1 VGHRLRFARS
11 PVGETPTQRRS
22 MRMVRLGP
30 FVLADLPVDRVV
42 ILEQQER
49 TGETKG
55 IERALPK
62 R

>member
-1 VGHRLRFARS
+1 
-11 PVGETPTQRRS
+11 

-55 IERALPK
+55 IERSLPK